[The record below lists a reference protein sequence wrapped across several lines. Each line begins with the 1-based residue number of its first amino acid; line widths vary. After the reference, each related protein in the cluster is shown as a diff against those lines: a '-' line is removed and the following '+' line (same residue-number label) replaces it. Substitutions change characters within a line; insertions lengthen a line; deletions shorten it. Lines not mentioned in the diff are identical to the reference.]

1 MKLSTSQQG
10 YLNRRSNSFR
20 LSRPLESDSD
30 SGVKSPTGTFRL
42 ILHCLCC
49 LICLILGF
57 HFSRLVPFLFSTST
71 NFYTSPFRFTESLD
85 VHFLLSTNPVNDVEL
100 SQPNSTGK
108 NSRVVVGRHGIRVR
122 QWPHPNPTEVMKA
135 HRIIER
141 VQREQRLQFDAK
153 DPRKVIVVTP
163 TYVRTFQALHLT
175 GLMHSLMLVP
185 YGLVW
190 IVVEAGGV
198 SNETASL
205 IAKSGLQT
213 IHAGFNQRMPN
224 SWDERTKLESQMRLH
239 ALRIV
244 REMKLDG
251 IVMFADDSNVH
262 TMELFDE
269 IQNLKWFGA
278 VSVGI
283 LVKTANAN
291 VSADRKNGEDE
302 NHGFPVQGPSC
313 NATGMLTGWY
323 TFNSLP
329 FAGKTDAYIGDRATV
344 SPRKFEWSGFVFN
357 SRLLWK
363 DGGGKPD
370 WIKDIDTL
378 DGDIDSPLCL
388 VKDRSMVEPLGS
400 CGRQVL
406 VWWLRVEAHADSK
419 FPPRWITDP
428 PLEINIPSE
437 CSTPSTDAH
446 PELPAGE
453 KPATNFSGPIV
464 KHTKETRISRNST
477 LLETSQVIQTF
488 LSDFLRNFDLQS
500 SFPTGCSS
508 MFSFIVKVCHITTN
522 PCLFKVYQG
531 SRNSLAHPINQL
543 RKRGSE
549 RESNMSES
557 PATATA
563 TAEVVAGVGRK
574 DGECAKKTIESENP
588 NLTVVVARDG
598 SPMTMDFRTNRVRVW
613 VDEKGLVARTP
624 TIG

>member
-20 LSRPLESDSD
+20 LSIPLESDSN
-30 SGVKSPTGTFRL
+30 SGVQSPTGTFRL

-49 LICLILGF
+49 LICVVLGF
-57 HFSRLVPFLFSTST
+57 HFSRLVPLLLSTST
-71 NFYTSPFRFTESLD
+71 NLYTSPFRFTESLD
-85 VHFLLSTNPVNDVEL
+85 VHSLLSTNPINDVEL
-100 SQPNSTGK
+100 SQLNSTGTY
-108 NSRVVVGRHGIRVR
+108 SRVVVGRHGIRVR

-141 VQREQRLQFDAK
+141 VQREQRLQFDVK

-163 TYVRTFQALHLT
+163 TYVRSFQALHLT

-190 IVVEAGGV
+190 IVVEVGGV

-302 NHGFPVQGPSC
+302 NHKFPVQGPSC

-329 FAGKTDAYIGDRATV
+329 FAGKTGAYIGHRATV

-388 VKDRSMVEPLGS
+388 VKDRLMVEPLGS

-419 FPPRWITDP
+419 FPPSSSYMVQVLIVMHCRRWIIDP
-428 PLEINIPSE
+428 PLEISIPSE
-437 CSTPSTDAH
+437 CIPSTDAH
-446 PELPAGE
+446 PELPANE
-453 KPATNFSGPIV
+453 KPATNIPGSIA
-464 KHTKETRISRNST
+464 KHTKETRTSRNST

-488 LSDFLRNFDLQS
+488 LSDFIRNFDLQS
-500 SFPTGCSS
+500 SFPAGCSS
-508 MFSFIVKVCHITTN
+508 MFIFIVK
-522 PCLFKVYQG
+522 
-531 SRNSLAHPINQL
+531 L

-563 TAEVVAGVGRK
+563 TATATAAEKKSWPELVGK

-588 NLTVVVARDG
+588 NLTVIVARDG

-613 VDEKGLVARTP
+613 VDEKGLVVRTP
-624 TIG
+624 TVG